1 MSNTSTPKRGRG
13 RPKGGTSLMNVS
25 VAEITRVLNE
35 SATIPVSRVFAE
47 RIGLSGTTAAAA
59 QVHRMAN
66 KPVVP
71 APTGEDIVPVES
83 PAEAPADEKFED
95 GEDI

>member
-1 MSNTSTPKRGRG
+1 
-13 RPKGGTSLMNVS
+13 MNVS

-47 RIGLSGTTAAAA
+47 KIGLSGTTASAA

-71 APTGEDIVPVES
+71 APTGEDI
-83 PAEAPADEKFED
+83 EAPDAPFED